1 MTLQGTV
8 TEVKRKK
15 SSKMRI
21 LAIDPGATKSAY
33 VIYKYD
39 AIEGSGIVENNDLLH
54 ILQHDYRPGDFWD
67 MAIEMI
73 ACYGMPVGREVF
85 ETCRWI
91 GRFEQAWEDSA
102 TLVYRKEI
110 KMHLCNTTKAKD
122 GNVRQAL
129 IDRFPAT
136 GGGKIPQIGTKKH
149 PGPLYGIKK
158 DMWSA
163 LAVAVYY
170 EDALNQMESDGSKK
184 GISCNITR

>member
-1 MTLQGTV
+1 
-8 TEVKRKK
+8 
-15 SSKMRI
+15 MRI
-21 LAIDPGATKSAY
+21 LAIDPGFKKSAY
-33 VIYKYD
+33 VIYKYG
-39 AIEGSGIVENNDLLH
+39 AIEESGIVENNDLLH
-54 ILQHDYRPGDFWD
+54 MLQHDYRPRDFWD

-73 ACYGMPVGREVF
+73 ACYGMPVGKEVF

-91 GRFEQAWEDSA
+91 GRFEQAWNDSA
-102 TLVYRKEI
+102 TLVYRKNI

-136 GGGKIPQIGTKKH
+136 GGGKIPQIGTKEQ

-158 DMWSA
+158 DIWSA

-170 EDALNQMESDGSKK
+170 TNNAEMQFEMAWTSFNAKNTKK
-184 GISCNITR
+184 SE